1 MSLLLIISILWVLS
15 EVLLSRF
22 MRVKDSQ
29 NNYDK
34 SSLKILWIT
43 ICIAITVG
51 IILKNSNFIVTLQ
64 HASSIYYLGISLI
77 CIGLI
82 IRWNA
87 ILKLKKSFTVHVSIA
102 ENQNIIQS
110 GIYKHIRHPSYLGSL
125 LSFCGLGI
133 VFNNWLTF
141 AIIFIPIFLSFI
153 YRIQIEEKLLSQVF
167 GTEYTQY
174 CKKSWK
180 LIPKVF

>member
-1 MSLLLIISILWVLS
+1 MNLLLIVSIFWVLS
-15 EVLLSRF
+15 EIFLSRL
-22 MRVKDSQ
+22 MRANDSD

-43 ICIAITVG
+43 ICISIILG
-51 IILKNSNFIVTLQ
+51 IILRNSNYVLTLEYATFIY
-64 HASSIYYLGISLI
+64 HIGISLI
-77 CIGLI
+77 FIGLI
-82 IRWNA
+82 TRWIA
-87 ILKLKKSFTVHVSIA
+87 SLKLKKSLTVNVSVA
-102 ENQNIIQS
+102 ENQNIVQT

-141 AIIFIPIFLSFI
+141 AIIFIPIFLSFM
-153 YRIQIEEKLLSQVF
+153 YRIHIEEKLLSQIF
-167 GTEYTQY
+167 GAQYTNY
-174 CKKSWK
+174 IENSWK

>member
-1 MSLLLIISILWVLS
+1 MNLLLIVSIFWVLS
-15 EVLLSRF
+15 EIILSRL
-22 MRVKDSQ
+22 MRANDSH

-51 IILKNSNFIVTLQ
+51 IIFRNSNFVLTLQ
-64 HASSIYYLGISLI
+64 HATSIYYLGISLI

-82 IRWNA
+82 IRWIA
-87 ILKLKKSFTVHVSIA
+87 ILKLKKSFTVNVSVTK
-102 ENQNIIQS
+102 NQSIVQS

-125 LSFCGLGI
+125 LSFCGLAI

-141 AIIFIPIFLSFI
+141 VIIFIPIFSSFL
-153 YRIQIEEKLLSQVF
+153 YRIHIEEKLLSQVF
-167 GTEYTQY
+167 GTQYTQY
-174 CKKSWK
+174 IENSWK
-180 LIPKVF
+180 LIPKIF